1 MKYNNLLIIILNDV
15 IIKIN
20 QKKKILHIM
29 KINIFEYNLDVV
41 KEFYFYKQ
49 FLL

>member
-20 QKKKILHIM
+20 QKKKILHI
-29 KINIFEYNLDVV
+29 NIFEYNLDVV
-41 KEFYFYKQ
+41 KEFYLYKQ

>member
-20 QKKKILHIM
+20 RKK
-29 KINIFEYNLDVV
+29 NFAYNEN
-41 KEFYFYKQ
+41 KYI
-49 FLL
+49 

>member
-20 QKKKILHIM
+20 QKK
-29 KINIFEYNLDVV
+29 NFSYNEN
-41 KEFYFYKQ
+41 KYI
-49 FLL
+49 